1 MTSTAEG
8 QGLPTDRD
16 LFLYVGPGENYSFA
30 LNGYSIPSIV
40 TVTTVC
46 PGSSGVLTN
55 DPTGNWF
62 TSDLDRLVS
71 FRLPASGLD
80 LIGTGKYEMGL
91 PIPVFNLLLSG
102 TVPKFLGD
110 ISWEFRPLSV
120 DPLELVLD
128 PSGYDNFQPTANL
141 HGTSGNSIS
150 VTATLQTKSGQPA
163 PQGATKFTFE
173 LLETSQEPGIA
184 LNWPRD
190 ASGQDYDL
198 RIAAAPGLIIPDPI
212 KRQRAETVLGSPLAK
227 SATVKIDSFDWG
239 AWCRLKV
246 TAQLADGSILQGYL
260 RGNPAE
266 TELRLP
272 KRTANSLIAGV

>member
-102 TVPKFLGD
+102 TVPKFLSD

-141 HGTSGNSIS
+141 HGTPGNSIS

-184 LNWPRD
+184 LIWPRD

-212 KRQRAETVLGSPLAK
+212 KRQRAETVLGSPPRQIGHRQNRFLRLGSMVPAQ
-227 SATVKIDSFDWG
+227 SHRPT
-239 AWCRLKV
+239 CRRFH
-246 TAQLADGSILQGYL
+246 TAG
-260 RGNPAE
+260 
-266 TELRLP
+266 LP
-272 KRTANSLIAGV
+272 KRQPC